1 MKKLLSVICVV
12 LVSAGM
18 LFAAG
23 ASEQKKEETKVAL
36 GSAPV
41 TITFWHCAS
50 DDAGVLMDKYIK
62 EFNETNKYQITVNAV
77 YQGQYSDATTL
88 MKTILSAENYSEL
101 PDIMQLDA
109 TGKVAFYDSGK
120 AFTVDNAEAYFGE
133 KIRGNYLEG
142 ALGNWE
148 YSGAQLGLPFATS
161 TTVTYYNKDLLAK
174 AGWDHCPDTFADI
187 IKLAADM
194 KAAGITAAAYGTVP
208 NSPTLANWIGQLGG
222 YIVNFKNGS
231 EASATKL
238 ECIESGTLKTFLTEW
253 KAMYDAGAL
262 VNQSLSTN
270 QFVAGEV
277 AIFTNSSANVRN
289 ILTKVNGAFEVGAST
304 YLRVNDS
311 ASYGATVSGSCLV
324 MFDSQDALK
333 KAATWEFIKY
343 MTGEAVQVDFAIGT
357 GYTPAYKTASENT
370 TYKEFLAATPQFAV
384 AAEQLAKTPA
394 AMRSITIGPSVD
406 FYYAI
411 QNEVSDMLS
420 KNLAVDDVVKSMGDN
435 LQALLDN
442 YHRTN
447 P

>member
-1 MKKLLSVICVV
+1 MKKLLFVICVV

-133 KIRGNYLEG
+133 KIRDNYLEG

-289 ILTKVNGAFEVGAST
+289 ILNKVNGAFEVGAST

-324 MFDSQDALK
+324 MFDSEDALR
-333 KAATWEFIKY
+333 KAATLSRPWPPCQLNSVSFDKGSI
-343 MTGEAVQVDFAIGT
+343 
-357 GYTPAYKTASENT
+357 SNT
-370 TYKEFLAATPQFAV
+370 SSNHLIFCRPLHLLPPIFPTE
-384 AAEQLAKTPA
+384 
-394 AMRSITIGPSVD
+394 MRW
-406 FYYAI
+406 
-411 QNEVSDMLS
+411 
-420 KNLAVDDVVKSMGDN
+420 
-435 LQALLDN
+435 LDN
-442 YHRTN
+442 IKLNGQELEQTPGYSGGQGSLECCSPWGHKESDTT
-447 P
+447 

>member
-1 MKKLLSVICVV
+1 MKKLLFVICVV

-133 KIRGNYLEG
+133 KIRDNYLEG

-161 TTVTYYNKDLLAK
+161 TTVTYYNKGLLAK

-277 AIFTNSSANVRN
+277 AIFTNSSANVSN
-289 ILTKVNGAFEVGAST
+289 ILT
-304 YLRVNDS
+304 
-311 ASYGATVSGSCLV
+311 VSSLV
-324 MFDSQDALK
+324 SSDELV
-333 KAATWEFIKY
+333 
-343 MTGEAVQVDFAIGT
+343 AVQVSWPNVCSWIRNHEWLSFFWNEANSCT
-357 GYTPAYKTASENT
+357 
-370 TYKEFLAATPQFAV
+370 FLWEAPLFV
-384 AAEQLAKTPA
+384 KLKDE
-394 AMRSITIGPSVD
+394 RS
-406 FYYAI
+406 
-411 QNEVSDMLS
+411 VSW
-420 KNLAVDDVVKSMGDN
+420 NF
-435 LQALLDN
+435 
-442 YHRTN
+442 TN
-447 P
+447 PCSESDVRTLSCLTLLCIKDVTYSVATKLCRDLTCSSCKWQ